1 MSVTVYVCAY
11 VCLCGFFLAQ
21 CCHTKHSTLYTK
33 ELSSRKE
40 REKERERIGGRGG
53 GLNIKD

>member
-40 REKERERIGGRGG
+40 REKERERMGGG